1 MANDN
6 GSTPDVSTTGLEDDD
21 RVTISGIVQLG
32 YRNKAMR
39 EAMGI
44 LDVLYERLRRSFA
57 SKRSSLSLVGFTVDV
72 EADAALDAQLTAE
85 RKAYAKKLAA
95 KKAAAAKAA

>member
-6 GSTPDVSTTGLEDDD
+6 GSTPDVSTTGLENDD

-44 LDVLYERLRRSFA
+44 LDFSTSEFVILCIEEKLA
-57 SKRSSLSLVGFTVDV
+57 SLVGFTVDV

>member
-44 LDVLYERLRRSFA
+44 LDVSTSDFVILCIEEKLA
-57 SKRSSLSLVGFTVDV
+57 SLVGFTVDV
-72 EADAALDAQLTAE
+72 ETDAALDAQLTAE

>member
-39 EAMGI
+39 EAMGM
-44 LDVLYERLRRSFA
+44 LDMPTSDFVISCIEEKLA
-57 SKRSSLSLVGFTVDV
+57 SLVGFTVDV